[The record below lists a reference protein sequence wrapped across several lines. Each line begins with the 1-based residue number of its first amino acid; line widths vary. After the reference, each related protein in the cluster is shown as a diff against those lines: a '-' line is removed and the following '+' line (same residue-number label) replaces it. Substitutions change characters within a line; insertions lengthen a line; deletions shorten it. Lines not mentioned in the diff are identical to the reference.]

1 MIYQYVNRRKLIF
14 QNLYISYISLFHIIE
29 GNMNVGN
36 KESQRNV
43 ENKTYKSKETLNE
56 IKGTHLMILVKIGL

>member
-1 MIYQYVNRRKLIF
+1 
-14 QNLYISYISLFHIIE
+14 
-29 GNMNVGN
+29 MNVGN